1 MRIVTALLFIVLP
14 CSYVLVIAQEIQTAT
29 PANIVGK
36 VIQYE
41 DRFPVEQATIQLLN
55 ATDSSVVMST
65 ASGKEG
71 LFRLNNVR
79 QNNYILKISFIS
91 FETSFHTIQAQ
102 NFKGKEIV
110 IPDIELKE
118 LSIVLSDA
126 VVVGKMPEVIVKE
139 DTLEYNPASY
149 RLQGNA
155 VVEDLL
161 KRLPGVEVDMNG
173 QITVAEKA
181 IRRVMVDGE
190 DFFGNDPTMTTRN
203 LDIDISK
210 KVLDEKKI

>member
-1 MRIVTALLFIVLP
+1 M
-14 CSYVLVIAQEIQTAT
+14 
-29 PANIVGK
+29 
-36 VIQYE
+36 
-41 DRFPVEQATIQLLN
+41 
-55 ATDSSVVMST
+55 
-65 ASGKEG
+65 
-71 LFRLNNVR
+71 
-79 QNNYILKISFIS
+79 
-91 FETSFHTIQAQ
+91 
-102 NFKGKEIV
+102 
-110 IPDIELKE
+110 
-118 LSIVLSDA
+118 LSDA

-139 DTLEYNPASY
+139 DTLEYNPAWY

-210 KVLDEKKI
+210 KVLDEKKKFLNL